1 MLEQSRFWAVAAL
14 LASFA
19 AGGLFGWAIGTRVHG
34 GPRGGA
40 FRGGAPG
47 PDGMIGFLSERLDLT
62 ATQRDSVRAI
72 LERHRA
78 EVEKIWREVHPRFDA
93 VRSAMSTEINAQLT
107 PAQRTRYAELER
119 RLERPPRFG
128 GGPPWEGVPRPPPP

>member
-1 MLEQSRFWAVAAL
+1 MGGGMLEQSRFWAVAAL

-40 FRGGAPG
+40 FRGGAP
-47 PDGMIGFLSERLDLT
+47 E
-62 ATQRDSVRAI
+62 RDSVRAI

-78 EVEKIWREVHPRFDA
+78 DVEKIWREVHPRFDS
-93 VRSAMSTEINAQLT
+93 VRSAMSAEINAQLT
-107 PAQRTRYAELER
+107 PTQRTQYAELER

-128 GGPPWEGVPRPPPP
+128 GGPPWEGGPRP

>member
-1 MLEQSRFWAVAAL
+1 
-14 LASFA
+14 
-19 AGGLFGWAIGTRVHG
+19 
-34 GPRGGA
+34 
-40 FRGGAPG
+40 
-47 PDGMIGFLSERLDLT
+47 MIGFLSERLDLT

-78 EVEKIWREVHPRFDA
+78 DVEKIWREVHPRFDA

-128 GGPPWEGVPRPPPP
+128 GGPPWEGGPRPPPP